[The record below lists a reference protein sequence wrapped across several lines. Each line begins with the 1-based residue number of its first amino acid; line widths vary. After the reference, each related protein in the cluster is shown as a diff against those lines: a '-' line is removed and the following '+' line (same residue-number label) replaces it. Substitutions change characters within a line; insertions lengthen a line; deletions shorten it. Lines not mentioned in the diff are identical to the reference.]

1 MRTVLKVDGVLYGIF
16 GALLLASSWE
26 GLFDALDLPRPQPAI
41 WTQVAGALLVALGY
55 LLWIAP
61 RDVRL
66 THAVALAGAVAN
78 GLAAVIVVSWLL
90 FGELGVG
97 ALGTTLLVATALAC
111 AAFATAEAV
120 IASRSVAMLM
130 PQD

>member
-1 MRTVLKVDGVLYGIF
+1 VRAVLRADAILYALF

-26 GLFDALDLPRPQPAI
+26 RLFDALDLPSPQPAL
-41 WTQVAGALLVALGY
+41 WTQVAGALLLGLAY
-55 LLWIAP
+55 LLWISP

-66 THAVALAGAVAN
+66 THAVALVAMAAN
-78 GLAAVIVVSWLL
+78 ALAALIVLAWLL
-90 FGELGVG
+90 FGELAVG
-97 ALGTTLLVATALAC
+97 ALGTALLSTIALTC
-111 AAFATAEAV
+111 AAFAVAEAR